1 MTIDIVDSIDEKIN
15 LFNDTYD
22 TDIIAVFPDRKEIY
36 VRDMGQFLKSFFA
49 EWDDDVLFAE
59 WDDDVFV
66 DTDHNMRTVE
76 KSMLTQDKR
85 YQVFLQD
92 DYTGYT
98 VIGEYELASDAE
110 EAIENCHVRQ
120 YNIRIAMNFE
130 VSVTVTASSLSDA
143 EDIAYNFCSDSM
155 NLENRYYADDNIEEW
170 DVTDTNIEIT
180 DSELA

>member
-15 LFNDTYD
+15 LFNETYE

-49 EWDDDVLFAE
+49 D

-76 KSMLTQDKR
+76 KSVLTQDTR

-98 VIGEYELASDAE
+98 IIGEYELPSDAK

-120 YNIRIAMNFE
+120 YNITVAMNFE
-130 VSVTVTASSLSDA
+130 LSVTVTASSLSEA
-143 EDIAYNFCSDSM
+143 EDAAHDFCCDSM
-155 NLENRYYADDNIEEW
+155 NLENRYTFDDNIDEW
-170 DVTDTNIEIT
+170 DITNTNIEII

>member
-1 MTIDIVDSIDEKIN
+1 MTINLVDSIDEKIN
-15 LFNDTYD
+15 LFNDTYG

-36 VRDMGQFLKSFFA
+36 VRDMGEFLKAFFA
-49 EWDDDVLFAE
+49 EWDDEVP
-59 WDDDVFV
+59 V

-76 KSMLTQDKR
+76 KSVLTQDKR

-120 YNIRIAMNFE
+120 YNIRVAMNFE
-130 VSVTVTASSLSDA
+130 VSVTVTASSLSEA
-143 EDIAYNFCSDSM
+143 EDAAYNFCCDSM
-155 NLENRYYADDNIEEW
+155 NLENRYTFDDNIDEW
-170 DVTDTNIEIT
+170 DIDDSNIEII

>member
-1 MTIDIVDSIDEKIN
+1 MTIDYVDTIDEKIN
-15 LFNDTYD
+15 SFNECYD

-36 VRDMGQFLKSFFA
+36 VRDMGQFLKAFFA
-49 EWDDDVLFAE
+49 DWDG
-59 WDDDVFV
+59 DVFV

-76 KSMLTQDKR
+76 HSLLTEDAR

-98 VIGEYELASDAE
+98 IIGEYETESAAK
-110 EAIENCHVRQ
+110 EAIENCATRQ
-120 YNIRIAMNFE
+120 YNVTVAMNYE
-130 VSVTVTASSLSDA
+130 LSITVSASSLSEA
-143 EDIAYNFCSDSM
+143 EDAAYNFCADSM
-155 NLENRYYADDNIEEW
+155 NLENRYTFQDNIDEW